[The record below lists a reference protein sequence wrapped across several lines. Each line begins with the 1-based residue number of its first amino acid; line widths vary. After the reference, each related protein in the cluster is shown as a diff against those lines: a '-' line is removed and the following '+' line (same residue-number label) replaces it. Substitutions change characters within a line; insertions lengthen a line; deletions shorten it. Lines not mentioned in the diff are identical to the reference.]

1 MLRLLLVL
9 LGWMAVCNMHAQK
22 SKFDYFYLEAEKRQ
36 LAGEWSAAMELYA
49 HCLDIRP
56 DAPEALRGMGLIKYY
71 LLRDSVGLNLLRQA
85 TDIEPNNPW
94 YLESL
99 ASAYLEKGDVQQ
111 SVDAL
116 ERLSALQPSQSDV
129 LIQLEGLYKSLG
141 RTEDAVRILRR
152 IEVLEGKSPQLS
164 LELFQLL
171 MDEDQKQEAFDELD
185 ALCKEF
191 PHDQNSKI
199 LTASQ
204 YLAYGRPEEAKAMY
218 DRVKQVEPDN
228 PNLQMAMLDYYDQT
242 GDSTGYFHLRDSLL
256 YTESTPQALRT
267 VLMRDYLTRAKN
279 DSTQIAGLTEAF
291 DRVLAMPQP
300 DANIWLLKLAY
311 YVLVNAPE
319 KEIRDG
325 MWKVLSI
332 DPSNMMALTQL
343 LKYYA
348 GEKDY
353 PTMEQICR
361 QAANYYP
368 GQLDFHFYLT
378 LALYE
383 QGKNK
388 ESIEAV
394 LQGLRLRDES
404 AQPEQV
410 SDMYSLLG
418 DMYHEE
424 GRVEEAFESYDS
436 ALVYKE
442 DNVACL
448 NNYAYYLSLR
458 GERLNEA
465 EEMSYRTIRKEP
477 QNKTYLDTYAWI
489 LFMLE
494 RYTEAQMYIDRVVDP
509 KAPKDSVMNDESLTG
524 AVIEHAGDIYAK
536 CGLMEQAVVYW
547 QMARDK
553 ADGSATAALENKL
566 RKKKYIDIE

>member
-9 LGWMAVCNMHAQK
+9 ASWMAVCGMHAQT

-36 LAGEWSAAMELYA
+36 LAGDWSAAMELYA

-71 LLRDSVGLNLLRQA
+71 LLRDSVGLDLLRRA
-85 TDIEPNNPW
+85 SDLEPGNPW

-99 ASAYLEKGDVQQ
+99 ASVYLEKGDVQE
-111 SVDAL
+111 SVDVL
-116 ERLSALQPSQSDV
+116 ERLSSLQTSRSDV

-141 RTEDAVRILRR
+141 CTEDAVRVLRR

-164 LELFQLL
+164 MELFQLL
-171 MDEDQKQEAFDELD
+171 MDMDQKQQAFDELD
-185 ALCKEF
+185 ALCQEF
-191 PHDQNSKI
+191 PHDQNCKI
-199 LTASQ
+199 MTATQ
-204 YLAYGRPEEAKAMY
+204 YMAHERTEEAKAIF
-218 DRVKQVEPDN
+218 DRVAQVDPDN
-228 PNLQMAMLDYYDQT
+228 PNLQMAMLDYYEQT
-242 GDSTGYFHLRDSLL
+242 GDSVSRSHLRDSLL
-256 YTESTPQALRT
+256 YTESTPQALR
-267 VLMRDYLTRAKN
+267 VALMRDYLTQAKN
-279 DSTQIAGLTEAF
+279 DTTLIPGLTEAF

-311 YVLVNAPE
+311 YVLVKAPE
-319 KEIRDG
+319 QEIRDG

-353 PTMEQICR
+353 PSMEQICR

-368 GQLDFHFYLT
+368 AQLDFHFYLT

-383 QGKNK
+383 QDKIK

-410 SDMYSLLG
+410 SDMFSLLG

-424 GRVEEAFESYDS
+424 GRVEEAFACYDS
-436 ALVYKE
+436 ALVYRE
-442 DNVACL
+442 NNVACL
-448 NNYAYYLSLR
+448 NNYAYFLSLQ
-458 GERLNEA
+458 GKQLEKA
-465 EEMSYRTIRKEP
+465 EEMSYRTIREEP

-494 RYTEAQMYIDRVVDP
+494 RYTEARIYIDRVVDP
-509 KAPKDSVMNDESLTG
+509 EAAADSIMNDESLTG

-536 CGLMEQAVVYW
+536 CGLMEQAVIYW
-547 QMARDK
+547 QMAKDK
-553 ADGSATAALENKL
+553 GDGSASAVLENKL
-566 RKKKYIDIE
+566 RKKKYIE